1 MARAALSISL
11 ISSQTWVGCA
21 AMECHG
27 EHGDR
32 LPGRKTNTGLPSLE
46 EGHDVE
52 RVTVVR
58 TMSAVVK
65 LTQENDESCVSVV
78 SAASRLRNAP
88 LCVLPREGWLQD
100 ASSDPRQGGAEDTK
114 ERVLAMM
121 VYGMLSLM
129 TLWLR
134 LIQACER
141 VRLLRLPREACFD
154 EFQ

>member
-1 MARAALSISL
+1 MRLCRVRGQPTA
-11 ISSQTWVGCA
+11 
-21 AMECHG
+21 ECPFVCPSKR
-27 EHGDR
+27 R
-32 LPGRKTNTGLPSLE
+32 L
-46 EGHDVE
+46 
-52 RVTVVR
+52 VTR
-58 TMSAVVK
+58 C
-65 LTQENDESCVSVV
+65 E
-78 SAASRLRNAP
+78 LRPA
-88 LCVLPREGWLQD
+88 
-100 ASSDPRQGGAEDTK
+100 QGGAEDTK